1 MPATGTPEEQESNP
15 SAPSSTNSGGASA
28 KQILEICRFPCFD
41 PKGGPNSLSVRWKRW
56 KRAFNLY
63 VASKGETN
71 EGQKVTLLLHSGGI
85 ELQEI
90 YYTLA
95 SEDQDTSFNVCVAV
109 LDNYFTPKVNV
120 PFERHVFRQMQK
132 MEGGNYRSIC
142 VPSAPE
148 GYIL

>member
-1 MPATGTPEEQESNP
+1 MQNRSWRSVAFLALTPRESR
-15 SAPSSTNSGGASA
+15 
-28 KQILEICRFPCFD
+28 I
-41 PKGGPNSLSVRWKRW
+41 RWKRW

-132 MEGGNYRSIC
+132 MEGGTNDQLCAVCGRRLYP
-142 VPSAPE
+142 VNFQA
-148 GYIL
+148 

>member
-1 MPATGTPEEQESNP
+1 MPATGTPEEQESNA

-28 KQILEICRFPCFD
+28 KQILEICGLPCFD
-41 PKGGPNSLSVRWKRW
+41 PKREPNSLSVRWKRW

-63 VASKGETN
+63 VTSKGVTN

-90 YYTLA
+90 YYTLV
-95 SEDQDTSFNVCVAV
+95 SEDQDTSFNDCVAV

-120 PFERHVFRQMQK
+120 PFERHVFRQIQK
-132 MEGGNYRSIC
+132 MD
-142 VPSAPE
+142 
-148 GYIL
+148 